1 MYPAL
6 KLVETSM
13 QPTLVH
19 LQVYDGM
26 LCSNLLSTLS
36 EFPFFNRCG
45 SCPSNSFFRS

>member
-13 QPTLVH
+13 QPTPVH

-26 LCSNLLSTLS
+26 FHSNLLSILS
-36 EFPFFNRCG
+36 EFFFH
-45 SCPSNSFFRS
+45 